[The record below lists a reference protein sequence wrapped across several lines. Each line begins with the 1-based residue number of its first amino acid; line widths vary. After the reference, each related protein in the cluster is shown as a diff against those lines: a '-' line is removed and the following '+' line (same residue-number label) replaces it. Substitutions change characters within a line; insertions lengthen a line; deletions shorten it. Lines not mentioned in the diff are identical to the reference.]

1 MNIVKR
7 GADERGKA
15 DHGWLK
21 TAHSFSFANYYDEN
35 FMGFGPLR
43 VINDDYIAGGAGFP
57 THPHDNMEI
66 VTLSLIHI

>member
-21 TAHSFSFANYYDEN
+21 TAHSLSFSNYNYEN
-35 FMGFGPLR
+35 F
-43 VINDDYIAGGAGFP
+43 
-57 THPHDNMEI
+57 I
-66 VTLSLIHI
+66 VF